1 MKFWQLESVCSAEPH
16 LMDRLGARPEWAEWL
31 GWHENF
37 ARIVREQD
45 RAKLDFELPD
55 DVCIHVLSGSERKYF
70 LADDHVRVRRTGAD
84 DRELSAVDVFH
95 TYGGSILEDVN
106 EAGLAKVA

>member
-1 MKFWQLESVCSAEPH
+1 VKFWQLESVCSTEPH

-45 RAKLDFELPD
+45 RAKLDFELPNE
-55 DVCIHVLSGSERKYF
+55 VSIHVLSGSERKYF
-70 LADDHVRVRRTGAD
+70 LASDYVRVRRSGPD

-95 TYGGSILEDVN
+95 TYGGSILEEVN
-106 EAGLAKVA
+106 EAGLARVA